1 MYILWIFLFCR
12 WVTDFKN
19 KLVSGEVPSLT
30 KAKDIATVQW
40 RNYSTQYDSKRAV
53 QQPTANPG
61 TGHRVKRSRQ
71 DDDTQCQYRKRK
83 AEQER
88 LQSPEK
94 TQQPDARVEKALCV
108 TSVIKKIMKLTK
120 EDLKTERQKTLTG
133 QTIETSTNGYKDHQ
147 IYETV
152 IVSSGNVWTII
163 IQINFIK
170 QFKM

>member
-1 MYILWIFLFCR
+1 MYILWIFLFFR

-19 KLVSGEVPSLT
+19 KLVSGEVPTLT
-30 KAKDIATVQW
+30 KAKDIATVHW

-53 QQPTANPG
+53 QQPTAKPV

-71 DDDTQCQYRKRK
+71 DDDTKYQYRKRK

-108 TSVIKKIMKLTK
+108 TSIMKKIMKLTK
-120 EDLKTERQKTLTG
+120 EDLKTERQKNLTD
-133 QTIETSTNGYKDHQ
+133 EL
-147 IYETV
+147 
-152 IVSSGNVWTII
+152 VSSGNVWTII
-163 IQINFIK
+163 IQINFY
-170 QFKM
+170 

>member
-1 MYILWIFLFCR
+1 MYILWICLFFR
-12 WVTDFKN
+12 WVTDFKS

-30 KAKDIATVQW
+30 KAKDIATVHW

-71 DDDTQCQYRKRK
+71 DDDTQYQYRKRK

-147 IYETV
+147 KYETV

-170 QFKM
+170 QYKM

>member
-1 MYILWIFLFCR
+1 MYILWICLFFR

-30 KAKDIATVQW
+30 KAKDIATVHW

-71 DDDTQCQYRKRK
+71 DDDTQYQYRKRK

-88 LQSPEK
+88 SQSPEK
-94 TQQPDARVEKALCV
+94 TQRPDARVEKALCV
-108 TSVIKKIMKLTK
+108 TSVIK
-120 EDLKTERQKTLTG
+120 R
-133 QTIETSTNGYKDHQ
+133 
-147 IYETV
+147 
-152 IVSSGNVWTII
+152 
-163 IQINFIK
+163 
-170 QFKM
+170 